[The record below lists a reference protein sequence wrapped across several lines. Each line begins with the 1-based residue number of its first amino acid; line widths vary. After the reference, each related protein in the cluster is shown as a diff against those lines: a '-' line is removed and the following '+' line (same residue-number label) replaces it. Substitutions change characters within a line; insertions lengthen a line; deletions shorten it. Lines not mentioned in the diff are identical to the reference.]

1 MLQSAVI
8 RHSPEDPDG
17 ASGFFVAAFQVG
29 IMAGAVLG
37 GLLFELAGVPA
48 MLAAPALLIVAAL
61 VGARRVRSPAHYRG
75 WGHQRE
81 VTLVTLASINT
92 TGQPIQRGSRPVC
105 RTLRAPLAGAGVV

>member
-1 MLQSAVI
+1 MAPMLQSAVI

-48 MLAAPALLIVAAL
+48 MMAASALLIVAAL
-61 VGARRVRSPAHYRG
+61 VGVASGRRLIIGV
-75 WGHQRE
+75 
-81 VTLVTLASINT
+81 
-92 TGQPIQRGSRPVC
+92 
-105 RTLRAPLAGAGVV
+105 GATSEK